1 MDLNETKNYYNKY
14 ANLIDRYFS
23 QGYQY
28 SLVYNE
34 KYSNLS
40 LSDQNNFF
48 LTEYAELNNS
58 MSILDIG
65 CGNGQFY
72 KFIKKHYTCKY
83 YGIDLSENQIK
94 NCKQKYDSNIFEC
107 ADMHLF
113 KTDQKFDICYL
124 IESIGYSNN
133 IQVLIE
139 NIYSLLK
146 PNGQVIIKYPYKNI
160 TDDKEHL
167 EFEELFA
174 PIKKEYGF
182 SKDSLGITTSEKDI
196 KEFFLHN
203 GFEMIDFRL
212 PKTDS
217 LIYTSTFLQNDVWK
231 NSHPEY
237 IKYIKIAFNPDV
249 YSYLSKVGGDCGDC
263 GIYKFKKIKSQ

>member
-1 MDLNETKNYYNKY
+1 MSFKETKDYYNKY
-14 ANLIDRYFS
+14 ANLIDKYFP
-23 QGYQY
+23 QGYQF
-28 SLVYNE
+28 SLIINE
-34 KYSNLS
+34 KYSNLP
-40 LSDQNNFF
+40 LLEQNNFF
-48 LTEYAELNNS
+48 LTELAELNSS

-65 CGNGQFY
+65 CGNGKFY
-72 KFIKKHYTCKY
+72 DFLKKHYDCEY

-94 NCKQKYDSNIFEC
+94 NCKEKYNQNIFEC
-107 ADMHLF
+107 ADMHSF
-113 KTDQKFDICYL
+113 RSNKKYDVCYL

-160 TDDKEHL
+160 TDDKKHLDL

-174 PIKKEYGF
+174 PVKKEYGF
-182 SKDSLGITTSEKDI
+182 SEDSLGITTSEKDI

-203 GFEMIDFRL
+203 GFEMIDFRI
-212 PKTDS
+212 PKTDC
-217 LIYTSTFLQNDVWK
+217 LIYNSTFLQNDVWK

-237 IKYIKIAFNPDV
+237 IKIAFNPNV
-249 YSYLSKVGGDCGDC
+249 YSYFSNVYGEC
-263 GIYKFKKIKSQ
+263 GIYKFQKTIHNSQNK